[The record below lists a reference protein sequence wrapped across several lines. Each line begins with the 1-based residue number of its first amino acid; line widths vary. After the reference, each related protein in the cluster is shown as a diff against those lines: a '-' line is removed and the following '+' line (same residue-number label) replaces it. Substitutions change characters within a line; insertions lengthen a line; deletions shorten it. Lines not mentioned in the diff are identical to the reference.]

1 MTVSGKGYKAPSRRD
16 LSGRLLTNAVARARE
31 VMEDQ
36 KIDWANYGCTI
47 LSDGWTDGKNRTI
60 INFLVACKDNV
71 VFLKSVDASNK
82 VKNAETLAGM
92 LERVIMEVGV
102 ENVVQIITDNAAAY
116 VSAGRILQERHPT
129 LFWTPCAAH
138 VLDLLLE
145 DIGKLEWVTPV
156 VEDARRITKYIYN
169 HPWVLNLMR
178 QHTQGKDL
186 VRVGVTRFATI
197 FLTLQSILAALTSL
211 KQMFVSGEWLNSP
224 YSKKPEGEVVACIVF
239 DNQFAQRAA
248 EIVKVSEPLVRVL
261 RLVDGDK
268 TPMGYLYEAMDR
280 AKESI
285 KNYYKGDR
293 LKFDP
298 IWEIVD
304 RRWNNQLHQPIHA
317 AGYFLNPR
325 FRFGG
330 SYSDSNGE
338 VMEGLSTCIE
348 RMVPDV
354 EERDLIVS
362 ELQNYEGGRGKL
374 FSLELARRGRTTQ
387 TPDAWWQNWGGNTPH
402 LKKFALRVLCQP
414 CSSSNCERNWSLF
427 EAIHTKKRSKLAQKR
442 LNDLVYVQ
450 YNLRL
455 RVKKVEELEG
465 GPIDLDDID
474 PYSDWTSQ
482 EQPPLFSDTDITDL
496 ERQAMEEGGGFGF
509 RLDDIEEDEDED
521 EDEDSLPVPEAGGD
535 IASSRME
542 DESQS
547 TIPSEEAQ
555 SRPVPQQTYTTRQ
568 SRPSSSTSPHVF
580 ARAGKRKL

>member
-1 MTVSGKGYKAPSRRD
+1 
-16 LSGRLLTNAVARARE
+16 
-31 VMEDQ
+31 
-36 KIDWANYGCTI
+36 
-47 LSDGWTDGKNRTI
+47 
-60 INFLVACKDNV
+60 
-71 VFLKSVDASNK
+71 
-82 VKNAETLAGM
+82 
-92 LERVIMEVGV
+92 
-102 ENVVQIITDNAAAY
+102 
-116 VSAGRILQERHPT
+116 
-129 LFWTPCAAH
+129 
-138 VLDLLLE
+138 
-145 DIGKLEWVTPV
+145 
-156 VEDARRITKYIYN
+156 
-169 HPWVLNLMR
+169 MR
-178 QHTQGKDL
+178 QHTQRKDL
-186 VRVGVTRFATI
+186 VRAGVTRFAMI
-197 FLTLQSILAALTSL
+197 FLMLQSILAALTSL

-224 YSKKPEGEVVACIVF
+224 YSKKPEGEAIACIVF

-317 AGYFLNPR
+317 AGYFLNPH

-374 FSLELARRGRTTQ
+374 FSSELARRGRTTQ

-414 CSSSNCERNWSLF
+414 CNSSNYFSRPFELECNASGEGIGAILMQDKHPIAFESQKLWGGKRGYSIYEKVMLAIMHALAKYRQYLVGSKFVVKTDHNSLKHF
-427 EAIHTKKRSKLAQKR
+427 INQRDLNDGQQKWVSKLQSYNFDIVYVKGKKNIVADALSRR
-442 LNDLVYVQ
+442 LHLCFLGEIAADWKEWISVEYAKDKWASDIIDGTIGDDRYIVVNDLIIYKEKIV
-450 YNLRL
+450 LIPGSRMK
-455 RVKKVEELEG
+455 KKVLKAFH
-465 GPIDLDDID
+465 DI
-474 PYSDWTSQ
+474 PLAGHPATSR
-482 EQPPLFSDTDITDL
+482 LTNK
-496 ERQAMEEGGGFGF
+496 F
-509 RLDDIEEDEDED
+509 RNGL
-521 EDEDSLPVPEAGGD
+521 L
-535 IASSRME
+535 
-542 DESQS
+542 
-547 TIPSEEAQ
+547 
-555 SRPVPQQTYTTRQ
+555 
-568 SRPSSSTSPHVF
+568 
-580 ARAGKRKL
+580 GKGSKLNS